1 MGPDAISEQDEQGDI
16 SDRLDRKRFTNK
28 KLYLLLIPVFVIL
41 IPLLFYVVSIYHTP
55 DLNELLIRARLT
67 KLPESTKNLQVDTR
81 PYMVKGLAM
90 PNQRELF
97 IRFEAKPNGIDNFIT
112 NSLSIDKN
120 SLRPLFPLPDD
131 GHVPSWWP
139 TDDSSGRRY
148 WFRVRDDIQGMVAVY
163 DDSHTVRIWA
173 LYIVNPQ
180 LRDMQ
185 NTFESMYDGSMDFLQ
200 DMWHE
205 VMDLFD

>member
-1 MGPDAISEQDEQGDI
+1 MKPDSAAQDKQKNKSG
-16 SDRLDRKRFTNK
+16 RKWLKRFIRAIVGFI
-28 KLYLLLIPVFVIL
+28 LIMVLVILAVLLLYAVNLHHKPNL
-41 IPLLFYVVSIYHTP
+41 
-55 DLNELLIRARLT
+55 DELLIRANLA
-67 KLPESTKNLQVDTR
+67 KFPESVRNLQVDTLPNIVR
-81 PYMVKGLAM
+81 GRAV
-90 PNQRELF
+90 PNQSEMLV
-97 IRFEAKPNGIDNFIT
+97 RFEAEPNDIDKFIN

-120 SLRPLFPLPDD
+120 SFRPLFPLPDD

-163 DDSHTVRIWA
+163 DSSNTVRIWA

-200 DMWHE
+200 DMLHE

>member
-1 MGPDAISEQDEQGDI
+1 M
-16 SDRLDRKRFTNK
+16 
-28 KLYLLLIPVFVIL
+28 LLVPVLIIL
-41 IPLLFYVVSIYHTP
+41 TVLFFYVVSVYHKP
-55 DLNELLIRARLT
+55 DLDELLIRAKLA
-67 KLPESTKNLQVDTR
+67 KLPESVRNLQVDTLPNIVR
-81 PYMVKGLAM
+81 SRAV
-90 PNQRELF
+90 PNQSEMLV
-97 IRFEAKPNGIDNFIT
+97 RFEAEPNDIDKFIN

-120 SLRPLFPLPDD
+120 SFRPLFPLPDD

-163 DDSHTVRIWA
+163 DSSNTVRIWA

-200 DMWHE
+200 DMLHE

>member
-1 MGPDAISEQDEQGDI
+1 MEPDSISERDEQRNI
-16 SDRLDRKRFTNK
+16 SDRPDRKRFTGK
-28 KLYLLLIPVFVIL
+28 KLCLLLVPVLIIL
-41 IPLLFYVVSIYHTP
+41 TVLFFYVVSVYHKP
-55 DLNELLIRARLT
+55 DLDELLIRAKLA
-67 KLPESTKNLQVDTR
+67 KLPESVRNLQVDTLPNIVR
-81 PYMVKGLAM
+81 SRAV
-90 PNQRELF
+90 PNQSEMLV
-97 IRFEAKPNGIDNFIT
+97 RFEAEPNDIDKFIN

-120 SLRPLFPLPDD
+120 SFRPLFPLPDD

-163 DDSHTVRIWA
+163 DSSNTVRIWA

-200 DMWHE
+200 DMLHE